1 MKGVSVMKYV
11 INQIRKKEKKQ
22 MLSVVRL
29 EIDYELVT
37 LYDAMQENN
46 KIEMIKTKER
56 LANLVYQLH
65 SLTESECKNTVHQ

>member
-1 MKGVSVMKYV
+1 MKYV

-22 MLSVVRL
+22 MLSAVRL

-37 LYDAMQENN
+37 LYDAMKEND
-46 KIEMIKTKER
+46 KVEIIKTKER

-65 SLTESECKNTVHQ
+65 SLTENEIKSPIYK